1 MKIKLCIITLLLT
14 TACINTKHLTRQNP
28 IGTFTDDRDG
38 QIYQWVKIGKQ
49 VWMAQNLNY
58 QPTSGSFYYNN
69 DPLNRAKYG
78 LYYNFQAITSIAPKG
93 WHIPTDIEWQ
103 LLEAT
108 AGMSIANV
116 QGMNYRSNIAGIFL
130 PGGET
135 GLNVLYAGWHK
146 QGYFDELG
154 KAAYFWTS
162 TQSGAPVYAR
172 MFKRSSSAVYRNRF
186 GIAYAMSVR
195 CVKDY
200 EEEKP

>member
-1 MKIKLCIITLLLT
+1 MKIKLCIIILLLT
-14 TACINTKHLTRQNP
+14 TACSTTKHLSQPNP
-28 IGTFTDDRDG
+28 TDTFTDERDG
-38 QIYQWVKIGKQ
+38 QVYKWVKIGDQ
-49 VWMAQNLNY
+49 IWMAQNLNY
-58 QPTSGSFYYNN
+58 QLPSGSFYYNN
-69 DPLNRAKYG
+69 DPANRAKYG
-78 LYYNFQAITSIAPKG
+78 LYYNFQVLGTIAPKG
-93 WHIPTDIEWQ
+93 WHVPSDVEWQ

-108 AGMSIANV
+108 AGMRIENV
-116 QGMNYRSNIAGIFL
+116 QGMNYRSDIADAFL

-172 MFKRSSSAVYRNRF
+172 MFKRSSSGVYRNRF

-195 CVKDY
+195 CVKNYD
-200 EEEKP
+200 EIKP